1 MGDTVAVADAAVKEP
16 VPLNGSSVD
25 VEFVKGYDMELTG
38 LTGGVEMRVV
48 VPGPAEN
55 RVVVPGTVLLDIVGE
70 KGGMLKVD
78 VKVGYDEDPV
88 PVPGT
93 ELAVSP
99 ADAVELVELDKGN
112 GAELGKEDDGIV
124 VPEDPL
130 PVDRGPTVG

>member
-48 VPGPAEN
+48 VPGT
-55 RVVVPGTVLLDIVGE
+55 VVLDIVGE

-112 GAELGKEDDGIV
+112 GAELGKEDGGIV
-124 VPEDPL
+124 VPENPV